1 MPRPRTGRRASRPMD
16 LLGTVL
22 SWPPTTISPR
32 AGNRIGGKV
41 GRVRLDDGREVDAHW
56 SGAATMDIFLRP
68 AAEGQRV
75 ALSRDGQ
82 GIYRATL
89 VERANA
95 PTVAITPPPTR
106 ASLSS
111 LPPTLARAIAAAL
124 ALGES
129 PWTIAARHG
138 IAVGQVR

>member
-1 MPRPRTGRRASRPMD
+1 MNS
-16 LLGTVL
+16 
-22 SWPPTTISPR
+22 SSSQ
-32 AGNRIGGKV
+32 
-41 GRVRLDDGREVDAHW
+41 DAHW
-56 SGAATMDIFLRP
+56 SGAATLDIFLRP
-68 AAEGQRV
+68 TAEGQRV
-75 ALSRDGQ
+75 ALSRDAQ

-138 IAVGQVR
+138 IAVERVR